1 MDIKS
6 PQKVLHIFSRAL
18 ENFSSF
24 GFVKGRLVCLAKP
37 NVLKCAAGK
46 KKLKMRVGKNFKNIQ
61 VGLSVGSKCQF
72 VKERFQ
78 VSPLKL
84 SSCKVSVF
92 KSSFSG
98 SHCLCTLGHNGLRI
112 GGRFA

>member
-24 GFVKGRLVCLAKP
+24 GFVKGGLVCRTKP

-46 KKLKMRVGKNFKNIQ
+46 KKLKMWVGKNF
-61 VGLSVGSKCQF
+61 
-72 VKERFQ
+72 
-78 VSPLKL
+78 
-84 SSCKVSVF
+84 
-92 KSSFSG
+92 
-98 SHCLCTLGHNGLRI
+98 
-112 GGRFA
+112 

>member
-24 GFVKGRLVCLAKP
+24 GFVKGRLMCWTKP

-46 KKLKMRVGKNFKNIQ
+46 EKIKNA
-61 VGLSVGSKCQF
+61 
-72 VKERFQ
+72 
-78 VSPLKL
+78 
-84 SSCKVSVF
+84 
-92 KSSFSG
+92 
-98 SHCLCTLGHNGLRI
+98 
-112 GGRFA
+112 GRQKF

>member
-24 GFVKGRLVCLAKP
+24 GFVKGWLECRAKP

-46 KKLKMRVGKNFKNIQ
+46 KKLKMRVGKNFKKHSGRLECCL
-61 VGLSVGSKCQF
+61 VDKCQS
-72 VKERFQ
+72 VKERF
-78 VSPLKL
+78 
-84 SSCKVSVF
+84 
-92 KSSFSG
+92 
-98 SHCLCTLGHNGLRI
+98 
-112 GGRFA
+112 